1 MQSTV
6 ECTYWWPDLVLGED
20 VVIEDLPEEVVA
32 EQRSQGSEG
41 SRELCDCNLEGR
53 GEGCGGPSAV
63 ELCR

>member
-1 MQSTV
+1 M

-41 SRELCDCNLEGR
+41 SKEVQQGW
-53 GEGCGGPSAV
+53 GWGTV
-63 ELCR
+63 